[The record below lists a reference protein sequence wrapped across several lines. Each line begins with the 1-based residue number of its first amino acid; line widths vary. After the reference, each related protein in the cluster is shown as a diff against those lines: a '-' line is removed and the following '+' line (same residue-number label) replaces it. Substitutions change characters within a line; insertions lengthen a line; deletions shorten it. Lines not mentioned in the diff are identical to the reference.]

1 MNNMPAITGWNWLK
15 EGTGLFRK
23 QPAALTTLLF
33 ANILFSLL
41 INGVP
46 FFGKLMV
53 VLIPSLSMAFMKA
66 CLMIENGERVTPAV
80 LLTGFKKPVFGALCK
95 VGLIYLAV
103 SLLLSLLT
111 KVAID
116 PTFWEEMTKASQST
130 QGVDPA
136 NPPQVQ
142 ASDMLAMF
150 GIFILDVA
158 VLVSLAF
165 AAPLTYW
172 QQMGPGKAIFYS
184 FFAVLKNAR
193 VFIVLL
199 MSWFGLFTGVCFII
213 ALLLGGSGLARVA
226 IMWLFFL
233 FMLLMQ
239 CAIYAGYRQIFGK
252 PVESGAERVNLSK

>member
-1 MNNMPAITGWNWLK
+1 MPAITGWNWLK

-41 INGVP
+41 ISAVP
-46 FFGKLMV
+46 LLGKMVAV
-53 VLIPSLSMAFMKA
+53 VLIPSFSMAFMKA

-80 LLTGFKKPVFGALCK
+80 LLTGFRKPVIVDLCK
-95 VGLIYLAV
+95 VGLIYLGA
-103 SLLLSLLT
+103 SLLLTMLT

-116 PTFWEEMTKASQST
+116 PGFWQQVSQP
-130 QGVDPA
+130 VDPNA
-136 NPPQVQ
+136 PPRVH
-142 ASDMLAMF
+142 ASDLLAMI

-158 VLVSLAF
+158 VLIALAF

-172 QQMGPGKAIFYS
+172 QKMSLGKATFYS

-199 MSWFGLFTGVCFII
+199 LAWFAIFFGVCFIV
-213 ALLLGGSGLARVA
+213 ALVLGGSSLARVA
-226 IMWLFFL
+226 IMWLIFL
-233 FMLLMQ
+233 FVLLLQ
-239 CAIYAGYRQIFGK
+239 CAMYAGYRQIFGK
-252 PVESGAERVNLSK
+252 PVDVGPGRVNLNK

>member
-1 MNNMPAITGWNWLK
+1 MTNMPAITGWNWLK

-41 INGVP
+41 ISAVP
-46 FFGKLMV
+46 LLGKMVAV
-53 VLIPSLSMAFMKA
+53 VLIPSFSMAFMKA

-80 LLTGFKKPVFGALCK
+80 LLTGFRKPVIVDLCK
-95 VGLIYLAV
+95 VGLIYLGA
-103 SLLLSLLT
+103 SLLLTMLT

-116 PTFWEEMTKASQST
+116 PGFWQQVSQP
-130 QGVDPA
+130 VDPNA
-136 NPPQVQ
+136 PPRVH
-142 ASDMLAMF
+142 ASDLLAMI

-158 VLVSLAF
+158 VLIALAF

-172 QQMGPGKAIFYS
+172 QKMSLGKATFYS

-199 MSWFGLFTGVCFII
+199 LAWFAIFFGVCFIV
-213 ALLLGGSGLARVA
+213 ALVLGGSSLARVA
-226 IMWLFFL
+226 IMWLIFL
-233 FMLLMQ
+233 FVLLLQ
-239 CAIYAGYRQIFGK
+239 CAMYAGYRQIFGK
-252 PVESGAERVNLSK
+252 PVDVGPGRVNLNK